1 MVMRSAQ
8 TPQTWL
14 LSLMP
19 VLGPISPTETLACS
33 RGEAV
38 HPGRRACSQHTNL
51 ASGRRHRVTGWPV
64 PRAGYVARLTAAAER
79 LPASAYLAPDEFKV
93 LKRPAPDV
101 HRQRSAYPKESS
113 RSVPPHHGL
122 PIQRPHRN
130 LRPLCLSL
138 EYSCPLCHS
147 RSPLTSS
154 FYSFVGRVAEG
165 KEHRHHPPSP
175 VAVAGL
181 PTDFGPASTSDSG
194 SALFGL
200 SCLLRQPPHSS
211 PVTTAPQP
219 ALYTTDLRRPLTS
232 YAFAVF
238 QSWPGAR
245 PSFTK
250 ASGIASLARAPNPTL
265 YEPCRVLVTRRIL
278 VINKQSHSWR

>member
-8 TPQTWL
+8 TLQTWL

-19 VLGPISPTETLACS
+19 VLGPISPIDTLACS

-38 HPGRRACSQHTNL
+38 HPGWRACSRHTNL
-51 ASGRRHRVTGWPV
+51 ASGRRHRVTGRPV

-147 RSPLTSS
+147 RSLLTSS
-154 FYSFVGRVAEG
+154 LLFLRWSRCRGQRT
-165 KEHRHHPPSP
+165 PSP
-175 VAVAGL
+175 SAKSRRCC
-181 PTDFGPASTSDSG
+181 GPSDRLRPRVNVRLRIRLVRTFVLAETTTSLIARYYR
-194 SALFGL
+194 SAAR
-200 SCLLRQPPHSS
+200 SVYDRSSS
-211 PVTTAPQP
+211 PINLVRFCCISVLAWCPAFIHQSIWHCFASARTQP
-219 ALYTTDLRRPLTS
+219 HLVQAL
-232 YAFAVF
+232 
-238 QSWPGAR
+238 
-245 PSFTK
+245 
-250 ASGIASLARAPNPTL
+250 
-265 YEPCRVLVTRRIL
+265 
-278 VINKQSHSWR
+278 